1 MGIAMNQSHQIS
13 IRFILVFLIALGLHI
28 EPPLQAGLRSVHA
41 PTHILSSDGF
51 VRNWLILGPFPNPKD
66 TLSSPDGGYQ
76 TDYLQSLGGETKAL
90 LTAKTLVPFKDES
103 GNSQIARTYRAQTA
117 SSGIFHFDTIFKKA
131 DYKLAYAFCYI
142 HSDKNQTVTGYF
154 GSNDD
159 AKIWINRK
167 LVHQYP
173 GARSCSSRQDTFSFR
188 LKKGLNPV
196 LVKVCERWG
205 DWAFVLEVFTDEFLA
220 EVTQRPLAYALQQI
234 QDLDLCLKGYS
245 NDVFE
250 PERET
255 FPEVQWTN
263 PYHAEKLLGEFPFQI
278 RWFDSRAEEVSK
290 PKGAGSYIAVIE
302 GISAD
307 GIAIRRSKRFLC
319 SAGGIRDG
327 QTKTEAGWRRH
338 SSLIKSGLKESVIQ
352 LAKQGSDGSLT
363 VSFLAERQKGSR
375 KSTLSPGKHAQ
386 SFDRLITRGQSCLYW
401 LYLPKGHGQKNQK
414 WPMILVLH
422 GSSQQGRDLSR
433 IGTPIPPNV
442 DDIKN
447 DFPFV
452 VVTPQC
458 PDEYDAWPSD
468 LLVDL
473 IDEMVLKYDVDARRV
488 FVTGV
493 SLGGRGSWSVAV
505 DYPDRFAAI
514 VPVCGT
520 YDHPERISRIKN
532 VPVWAFHGDQDKLV
546 LFSDVKKMVED
557 LKACGGNVKF
567 TVYQG
572 AGHGISAR
580 TYRNKELYEW
590 LLQQHNE

>member
-1 MGIAMNQSHQIS
+1 MDRTHQILT
-13 IRFILVFLIALGLHI
+13 RFVFAALIVFGLQI
-28 EPPLQAGLRSVHA
+28 EPPLQAGLRNLHA

-66 TLSSPDGGYQ
+66 TLSTPDGGYQ
-76 TDYLQSLGGETKAL
+76 TDYLQSLGSEAKAL
-90 LTAKTLVPFKDES
+90 LTSKTLVPFEDEN
-103 GNSQIARTYRAQTA
+103 GNNQNARTYHARAA
-117 SSGIFHFDTIFKKA
+117 SIGIFHLDTVFKKA

-142 HSDKNQTVTGYF
+142 RSDKDRTVTGYF

-159 AKIWINRK
+159 AKIWVNRE
-167 LVHQYP
+167 LVHEYP
-173 GARSCSSRQDTFSFR
+173 GARSCSPRQDTFSFR

-220 EVTQRPLAYALQQI
+220 EVTQRPLAHALQQI
-234 QDLDLCLKGYS
+234 QDIDLCLKGYA
-245 NDVFE
+245 NDTFE
-250 PERET
+250 PELEA
-255 FPEVQWTN
+255 FPEVRWTN
-263 PYHAEKLLGEFPFQI
+263 PYHVEKLLGEFAIQV
-278 RWFDSRAEEVSK
+278 RWFDSRAEKVSK
-290 PKGAGSYIAVIE
+290 PQGAGSYTAVIE
-302 GISAD
+302 GVGPD
-307 GIAIRRSKRFLC
+307 GITIRRAKRFYC
-319 SAGGIRDG
+319 SAERKVGKLESETGV
-327 QTKTEAGWRRH
+327 GWRRH
-338 SSLIKSGLKESVIQ
+338 PSLIESGLEESIIQ
-352 LAKQGSDGSLT
+352 LVKQGYDGSLA
-363 VSFLAERQKGSR
+363 VSFLAERR
-375 KSTLSPGKHAQ
+375 KETGQSTLSPGKHAQ

-401 LYLPKGHGQKNQK
+401 LYLPEGHSKKSQK
-414 WPMILVLH
+414 WPMILFLH
-422 GSSQQGRDLSR
+422 GSFQQGRDLST

-473 IDEMVLKYDVDARRV
+473 VDEIVLKYDVDARRV

-520 YDHPERISRIKN
+520 YDHPERIGRIKD
-532 VPVWAFHGDQDKLV
+532 VPVWAFHGDQDKVV

-572 AGHGISAR
+572 AGHGISGR

-590 LLQQHNE
+590 LLQQHNN